1 MAPAAIGIRL
11 GRTIATLLLVLCAL
25 ALLGWPAGPA
35 SAEWFGDLYVGGTF
49 TEGRDLNV
57 GGDTL
62 RNVSFDTSGL
72 VGGRV
77 GYWIGDFEYLGAALD
92 VLHYRPDIGAQT
104 VRLTTFDPS
113 TTQLGG
119 IDVGVTALS
128 FDVLARVP
136 LLKDEA
142 FPSGRL
148 QPFAL
153 LGPILAIAR
162 AADSSNFGPPTG
174 QSHVSSQAG
183 FNVGTGLL
191 WEFHRHVGVFGEY
204 RYLQFS
210 PDFTFAPSTQVQFN
224 IRSHLFLGG
233 VSVRF

>member
-11 GRTIATLLLVLCAL
+11 VRAIATLLLVLCAV
-25 ALLGWPAGPA
+25 ALPSWPASPA
-35 SAEWFGDLYVGGTF
+35 SAEWFGDLYAGGAF
-49 TEGRDLNV
+49 TERADLNV
-57 GGDTL
+57 GSDTF

-77 GYWIGDFEYLGAALD
+77 GYWIGDFEYLGAAFD
-92 VLHYRPDIGAQT
+92 VLHYRPRIDAQT

-113 TTQLGG
+113 TTHLSS

-128 FDVLARVP
+128 FDFIVRVP

-142 FPSGRL
+142 FPFGRL
-148 QPFAL
+148 QPYGL
-153 LGPILAIAR
+153 VGPILAITQ
-162 AADSSNFGPPTG
+162 AADSNNFGPPTG
-174 QSHVSSQAG
+174 QSHVSSQPG

-191 WEFHRHVGVFGEY
+191 WQFHRHVGVFGEY

-210 PDFTFAPSTQVQFN
+210 PDFNFAPSTEVQFN
-224 IRSHLFLGG
+224 VRSHVLMGG